1 MKLGPL
7 ELGSHPLFLA
17 PMEDVS
23 DPPFRLLCRRM
34 GADVVVTEFISSG
47 GLTHGAEDSVMKLD
61 LLDEERP
68 VGVQIFGGDPEQ
80 IREAAS
86 IVEEARPDFLDINFG
101 CPVKKVVNQQAGAAV
116 LRDLEHMRKLAEIV
130 VRTVKLPV
138 TVKTRLGWNEQE
150 IRILEVVRMLQD
162 VGVVAVAVHARTRA
176 QLYRGRADWSWLR
189 RLKEDPGIAIPI
201 IGNGDALSPE
211 AAVAM
216 FRETGVDA
224 VMVGRGAVGNP
235 WFFREAK
242 ALLAG
247 CPKPAPPSL
256 EERVA
261 VVREHLQRKCEWLGE
276 RRGILEMRR
285 MYSGYFRGIPGG
297 ARMRRALMEAETL
310 AGVLAVL
317 DAWES
322 FLRAKDGVRRE
333 ELEVGSP
340 ATNAEA
346 GVSP

>member
-1 MKLGPL
+1 MKIGRL
-7 ELGSHPLFLA
+7 ELGPHPLFLA

-23 DPPFRLLCRRM
+23 DPPFRLLCRRL

-61 LLDEERP
+61 LFDEERP

-80 IREAAS
+80 VGEAAA

-116 LRDLEHMRKLAEIV
+116 LRDLRHMRRLAEIV
-130 VRTVKLPV
+130 VKTVQLPV

-176 QLYRGRADWSWLR
+176 QLYRGKADWSWLR
-189 RLKEDPGIAIPI
+189 RLKEDPGITIPI
-201 IGNGDALSPE
+201 IGNGDALTPE
-211 AAVAM
+211 AAVEM
-216 FRETGVDA
+216 FRQTGVDA
-224 VMVGRGAVGNP
+224 VMVGQGAVGNP

-247 CPKPAPPSL
+247 RPKPAPPTL

-261 VVREHLQRKCEWLGE
+261 VVKEHVRRKCEWLGE

-297 ARMRRALMEAETL
+297 ARFRGALMEPEKL
-310 AGVLAVL
+310 EDLQAVL
-317 DAWES
+317 DRWEM
-322 FLRAKDGVRRE
+322 FLPARA
-333 ELEVGSP
+333 ELTVG
-340 ATNAEA
+340 
-346 GVSP
+346 G